1 MQLVGI
7 GSNSIAISSRRLSAA
22 TAISAMAYPVTA
34 DGLSLDEVSRRC
46 LRNLGDYFGEL
57 AEGEPPP
64 TESDLEEMQAEEE
77 GWGHQWRAEKEEE
90 RFQQAEYEARDRKK
104 CRKRKR
110 EEEYIA
116 KWTAETAQSEKEE
129 QELEGMLANDERELK
144 REAEWAAFCDFHRKL
159 KVCRHRL
166 QKPWSG

>member
-1 MQLVGI
+1 
-7 GSNSIAISSRRLSAA
+7 
-22 TAISAMAYPVTA
+22 MAYPVTA
-34 DGLSLDEVSRRC
+34 DGLSLEEISRRC
-46 LRNLGDYFGEL
+46 LRNLADYVGEL

-64 TESDLEEMQAEEE
+64 TESDLEEMQAEQE

-116 KWTAETAQSEKEE
+116 KWTAETAQSEKDE
-129 QELEGMLANDERELK
+129 QELEGMLANDERGLN

-159 KVCRHRL
+159 KACRHRL

>member
-1 MQLVGI
+1 
-7 GSNSIAISSRRLSAA
+7 
-22 TAISAMAYPVTA
+22 MAYPVTA
-34 DGLSLDEVSRRC
+34 DGLSPEEVSRRC
-46 LRNLGDYFGEL
+46 LHKLGDYWAEL
-57 AEGEPPP
+57 AEECRRESDP

-77 GWGHQWRAEKEEE
+77 GWGHQWRAEREEE

-116 KWTAETAQSEKEE
+116 KWTAETAQSVKEE

-159 KVCRHRL
+159 NVCRHRL

>member
-1 MQLVGI
+1 
-7 GSNSIAISSRRLSAA
+7 
-22 TAISAMAYPVTA
+22 MAYPATA
-34 DGLSLDEVSRRC
+34 SLEDVSRRC
-46 LRNLGDYFGEL
+46 LSNLADYFGEL

-64 TESDLEEMQAEEE
+64 TESDLEEMQAEQE
-77 GWGHQWRAEKEEE
+77 GCGHQWRADKEEE

-116 KWTAETAQSEKEE
+116 KWTAETAQSEKDE

>member
-1 MQLVGI
+1 
-7 GSNSIAISSRRLSAA
+7 
-22 TAISAMAYPVTA
+22 MAYPVTA

-46 LRNLGDYFGEL
+46 LRNLEDYFEEL
-57 AEGEPPP
+57 AEGEPPL
-64 TESDLEEMQAEEE
+64 TESDIEEMQAEEE

-90 RFQQAEYEARDRKK
+90 RFQEAEYEARDQKK

-129 QELEGMLANDERELK
+129 QELEGMLANDERDLK

-166 QKPWSG
+166 QQP